1 MASRL
6 STNWRAV
13 RIWWLRRRL
22 ASIAADIDVIERGRA
37 VIAADLDRL
46 IRAAVSTR
54 ADLWHLENP
63 RTSGGNLRSLSS
75 PLVRR
80 AELRR
85 ITGGAR

>member
-1 MASRL
+1 MIRFL
-6 STNWRAV
+6 RTWL
-13 RIWWLRRRL
+13 LRRRL
-22 ASIAADIDVIERGRA
+22 ASIAQDIEVIERGRA
-37 VIAADLDRL
+37 AMAADLDRL
-46 IRAAVSTR
+46 IRAAVSAR

-85 ITGGAR
+85 VVGGAR

>member
-1 MASRL
+1 MANIL
-6 STNWRAV
+6 AAV
-13 RIWWLRRRL
+13 RGVRTWWLRRRL
-22 ASIAADIDVIERGRA
+22 AALTQDIEVIERGRA
-37 VIAADLDRL
+37 VMAADLDRL

-85 ITGGAR
+85 VVGGAR

>member
-1 MASRL
+1 MAPIHAAV
-6 STNWRAV
+6 RAL

-22 ASIAADIDVIERGRA
+22 AALAADIEVIEHGRA
-37 VIAADLDRL
+37 VMAAELDRL
-46 IRAAVSTR
+46 IRAAVSIR
-54 ADLWHLENP
+54 ADLWHVEHP
-63 RTSGGNLRSLSS
+63 RASNGELRSLAS

>member
-1 MASRL
+1 MIRFL
-6 STNWRAV
+6 RTWL
-13 RIWWLRRRL
+13 LRRRL
-22 ASIAADIDVIERGRA
+22 ASIAQDIEVIERGRA
-37 VIAADLDRL
+37 VLAADLDRL
-46 IRAAVSTR
+46 IRVAVSMR

-85 ITGGAR
+85 VVGGAR

>member
-1 MASRL
+1 MIRFL
-6 STNWRAV
+6 RTR
-13 RIWWLRRRL
+13 WLRRRL
-22 ASIAADIDVIERGRA
+22 ASIAQDIEVIERGRA
-37 VIAADLDRL
+37 VMAADLDRL
-46 IRAAVSTR
+46 IRAAVSMR

-85 ITGGAR
+85 VVGGAR